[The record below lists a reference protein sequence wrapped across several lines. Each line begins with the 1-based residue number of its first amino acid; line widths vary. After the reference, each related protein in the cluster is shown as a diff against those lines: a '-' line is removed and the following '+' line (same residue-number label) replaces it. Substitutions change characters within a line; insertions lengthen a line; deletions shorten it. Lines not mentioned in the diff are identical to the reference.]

1 MQGETLF
8 DAPQPDR
15 NPYTTEDSDYT
26 PPAKRTPTY
35 WRPSGSAVART
46 HDPIESHAAA
56 KSVTDITEKQR
67 AVYDCLALATDPL
80 SDHGLNLTYAANREQ
95 YGWPQQS
102 ESGLR
107 TRRNE
112 LAAQGFIVRDGT
124 VKLPTGRNAA
134 TWTINPNRQV

>member
-1 MQGETLF
+1 MQSETLF
-8 DAPQPDR
+8 DEPEPDR
-15 NPYTTEDSDYT
+15 NPYTAEDSDYR

-56 KSVTDITEKQR
+56 KSVTAITEKQR

-80 SDHGLNLTYAANREQ
+80 SDYGLARFYAANREQ
-95 YGWPQQS
+95 YGWPKQS

-112 LAAQGFIVRDGT
+112 LAAQDHIIRSGT
-124 VKLPTGRNAA
+124 TKLPTGRNAA
-134 TWTINPNRQV
+134 TWTINPDRPV